1 MTSQS
6 ESMAASVEVG
16 LKFIAFV
23 PCNALYD
30 NTNFYTNM
38 CPMHA
43 GHMMFIFDLQ
53 IDARA
58 GNLGT
63 RRENGWFKSVRIMCN
78 KITCSL
84 IQNIT
89 YLFINIL
96 LLCLLMLNIKL
107 EESFV
112 WLFCLW
118 SFNFFSL
125 CIFTVS
131 FADWLI

>member
-1 MTSQS
+1 
-6 ESMAASVEVG
+6 MAASVEVG

-63 RRENGWFKSVRIMCN
+63 RRENRWFKSVEHP
-78 KITCSL
+78 
-84 IQNIT
+84 QQW
-89 YLFINIL
+89 L
-96 LLCLLMLNIKL
+96 LLKDNQTLNPMIRVCKQS
-107 EESFV
+107 SF
-112 WLFCLW
+112 L
-118 SFNFFSL
+118 
-125 CIFTVS
+125 
-131 FADWLI
+131 

>member
-6 ESMAASVEVG
+6 ESMAAFVEVG

-63 RRENGWFKSVRIMCN
+63 RRENGRVKSVRIMCN
-78 KITCSL
+78 NKKKICFL

-96 LLCLLMLNIKL
+96 LLYLLILNIKL

-112 WLFCLW
+112 
-118 SFNFFSL
+118 
-125 CIFTVS
+125 
-131 FADWLI
+131 

>member
-1 MTSQS
+1 
-6 ESMAASVEVG
+6 MAASVEVG

-78 KITCSL
+78 KNQFKFKTQL
-84 IQNIT
+84 FYLLT
-89 YLFINIL
+89 YSYYMF
-96 LLCLLMLNIKL
+96 
-107 EESFV
+107 
-112 WLFCLW
+112 
-118 SFNFFSL
+118 
-125 CIFTVS
+125 
-131 FADWLI
+131 

>member
-107 EESFV
+107 EE
-112 WLFCLW
+112 W